1 MLRVINDD
9 IINHRSILP
18 SRGFPE
24 YDAQSIGHALSRIMK
39 NSWFGKNYT
48 TDSIRFWTFCVVEK
62 YDDVLTSDNLMELK

>member
-1 MLRVINDD
+1 MTGQYR
-9 IINHRSILP
+9 P
-18 SRGFPE
+18 SPGLLE
-24 YDAQSIGHALSRIMK
+24 YDTQSKCHALSRIMK